1 MEKMV
6 KDKVK
11 ESVPFYKS
19 TLKSAVQKA
28 IRKGE
33 VEKAVR
39 CTKSFLELDELDCL
53 RRSMIWPIE
62 DVLLHPSYHDLAKL
76 TDKLSQ
82 KGSVPLTEAEKT
94 KVLSLVGDFA
104 RCEWR
109 DLDVGNV
116 DDEGEAYAMRPV
128 KGNREN
134 DLIDALLYRQRIGAS
149 SWDRTMLAQM
159 ARVWNRRF
167 ALGTWTAEKLKR
179 YFSGEVMNWSDVPYA
194 QKEDILIESIDFH
207 CSPIN
212 AILLKKDSV
221 KELLKSEIPF
231 NRRDFL
237 GSDMSNGN
245 LLEVIIWTMRSGIN
259 YKKNIWYEDHGT
271 VDWRDADK
279 VPKNYWLVFEKIYD
293 QIKQET
299 DNIAEWYL
307 NKQLERK

>member
-1 MEKMV
+1 MQKIV
-6 KDKVK
+6 KDEVRI
-11 ESVPFYKS
+11 PFYKS

-28 IRKGE
+28 IRRGE
-33 VEKAVR
+33 VEKAIR

-62 DVLLHPSYHDLAKL
+62 DVILHPAYDELAKL
-76 TDKLSQ
+76 TDKLSR
-82 KGSVPLTEAEKT
+82 KGSVPLTEKEKS

-104 RCEWR
+104 RCGWR

-116 DDEGEAYAMRPV
+116 DDEGEAYAMQPV
-128 KGNREN
+128 KGGREN
-134 DLIDALLYRQRIGAS
+134 DLVNALLFRQRIGAGY
-149 SWDRTMLAQM
+149 WDKTMLAQM
-159 ARVWNRRF
+159 ARVWNKRF
-167 ALGTWTAEKLKR
+167 AQGSWTAEKLKQ
-179 YFSGEVMNWSDVPYA
+179 YYTGENIAWNDIPYA
-194 QKEDILIESIDFH
+194 TVADIPVETIDFH

-212 AILLKKDSV
+212 TILLKKDSV

-245 LLEVIIWTMRSGIN
+245 LLETIMWTMRSGIN
-259 YKKNIWYEDHGT
+259 YKKNIWYEDHGA
-271 VDWRDADK
+271 VDWRNADK
-279 VPKNYWLVFEKIYD
+279 VPKNYWPVFEKIYD